1 MQKTEF
7 YDEVSSGGDEHIAA
21 CALILAA
28 MAFGQSCLHNFPYNL
43 VLNNLLAY
51 LTNIGIK
58 TQKDENCLLVQ
69 GNGMKSFGEN
79 NALFALEDVCNCL
92 GLLKYNK
99 KFQDL
104 NEKTVKDLMAKSSA
118 EIKNLLAFAK
128 VKHKKEI
135 IYNLTKKDYDSRFN
149 QDYFYLKTAIL
160 FSALF
165 ETKKVIITEALP
177 FCDHTERLFA
187 YYDIKL
193 EAWGR
198 RENKITL
205 LPPEQPILPHDLTI
219 PNSISNVAPVI
230 LKTIFSKDGVLE
242 FKNMLVNPK
251 RIGFLYILKAMGA
264 DIQISNRSWFAY
276 EPVADITVQGG
287 KALTGVVVPETI
299 SNTVFSE
306 MPLLIAAAAYAEG
319 KTTFYGMG
327 NNAKIEKI
335 CTIAEDS
342 LGLQNAVILSAEN
355 ILEVHGSN
363 DMVSA
368 ERYWQ
373 NLQEESR

>member
-1 MQKTEF
+1 
-7 YDEVSSGGDEHIAA
+7 
-21 CALILAA
+21 
-28 MAFGQSCLHNFPYNL
+28 
-43 VLNNLLAY
+43 
-51 LTNIGIK
+51 
-58 TQKDENCLLVQ
+58 
-69 GNGMKSFGEN
+69 
-79 NALFALEDVCNCL
+79 
-92 GLLKYNK
+92 
-99 KFQDL
+99 
-104 NEKTVKDLMAKSSA
+104 
-118 EIKNLLAFAK
+118 
-128 VKHKKEI
+128 
-135 IYNLTKKDYDSRFN
+135 
-149 QDYFYLKTAIL
+149 
-160 FSALF
+160 
-165 ETKKVIITEALP
+165 
-177 FCDHTERLFA
+177 
-187 YYDIKL
+187 
-193 EAWGR
+193 
-198 RENKITL
+198 
-205 LPPEQPILPHDLTI
+205 
-219 PNSISNVAPVI
+219 
-230 LKTIFSKDGVLE
+230 
-242 FKNMLVNPK
+242 MLVNPK

-276 EPVADITVQGG
+276 EPVANITVQGG